1 MNNNWK
7 QVKLCEISKIIM
19 GQSPPSKY
27 YNEQSEGIPFFQGVT
42 EFQEIFPKVKKFTT
56 KITKLAKSGDILMSV
71 RAPVGELNI
80 LNIDCCIGRG
90 LCAIKSEKN
99 ARFIYYIL
107 KNYKKYIKKYSGGIT
122 YESINK
128 ELINNLE
135 FFIPENIAERNKIT
149 SILSAY
155 DDLIENNNRRIEV
168 LEEIAQA
175 IYKEWFVHF
184 RFPGYEKVKMVDS
197 ELGKIPEGWEAVRVG
212 ERFSTLLGGTPSRI
226 KDEYW
231 TGGNIPWI
239 NSGKVNELRVI
250 DESEFITELGLRKS
264 STKMMPKRTTVVAIT
279 GATLGQVS
287 LLEIKVC
294 ANQSVVGIYDSEHLF
309 DEYIY
314 FKFCEIIRSVI
325 SKSSG
330 GAQQHINKDIVNSEK
345 ILTPTINII
354 FEFNKIIRPICN
366 LIKNLLTKN
375 KILKSKRDLL
385 LLKLISGEIDVS
397 DLDINTGDIK

>member
-1 MNNNWK
+1 M
-7 QVKLCEISKIIM
+7 
-19 GQSPPSKY
+19 
-27 YNEQSEGIPFFQGVT
+27 
-42 EFQEIFPKVKKFTT
+42 
-56 KITKLAKSGDILMSV
+56 
-71 RAPVGELNI
+71 
-80 LNIDCCIGRG
+80 
-90 LCAIKSEKN
+90 
-99 ARFIYYIL
+99 
-107 KNYKKYIKKYSGGIT
+107 
-122 YESINK
+122 
-128 ELINNLE
+128 
-135 FFIPENIAERNKIT
+135 
-149 SILSAY
+149 
-155 DDLIENNNRRIEV
+155 
-168 LEEIAQA
+168 EEIAQA